1 VWDAGP
7 LVRGSEVRFLRA
19 RNQQGYDIY
28 LYLLPYADQCNAGY
42 ILIDLDHATPDVVPL
57 MRANGHEPCV
67 VLQSSYL
74 GLGKDAPERR
84 GIMRQGEIIGIPQ
97 VGGLHHRYERRVA

>member
-1 VWDAGP
+1 MI
-7 LVRGSEVRFLRA
+7 RTCCESIRS
-19 RNQQGYDIY
+19 
-28 LYLLPYADQCNAGY
+28 
-42 ILIDLDHATPDVVPL
+42 
-57 MRANGHEPCV
+57 CV
-67 VLQSSYL
+67 VDGFGQCLCGEADRLDSTGMSGPCGSAQPRAPTSIAEELHYMGYYHRSRTHL